1 MSIHFENY
9 EKENRFFREKIRNN
23 IEAVLQL
30 KSEHEHKRYIESFEK
45 EFKEYNR
52 SKYVIAVNSGT
63 TALELALKASGV
75 KENDEVIL
83 PSYTYIS
90 TALAISNL
98 GALPVF
104 VDIKEDAFTLYSK
117 KIEEKLT
124 KQTKVII
131 PVHIHGNPCDMDEI
145 VKIAKKNNLT
155 IVEDC
160 SHAHGA
166 EYKNR
171 KVGNFG
177 IGCFSCHTT
186 KILSGIGNSG
196 LITINEK
203 EVYEKIKKMI
213 CLKND
218 PDLTLSKRTPC
229 TMDAIQAAILK
240 AKLPY
245 LDKLIKKKR
254 EIANLYMQFLPQD
267 VRYQKEEDGAKHVYR
282 DFVIKIKN
290 REKMKKH
297 LELLG
302 VGTKVSYPIPLHLV
316 KHYIV
321 LKCKKSSLL
330 ATATV
335 AYEALSLPISYMQ
348 FRKDVE
354 YICKAITNYNDKFI
368 EK

>member
-30 KSEHEHKRYIESFEK
+30 KSEHEHKRYIECLKK

-104 VDIKEDAFTLYSK
+104 VDIKEDAFTLDSK

-254 EIANLYMQFLPQD
+254 EIANL
-267 VRYQKEEDGAKHVYR
+267 
-282 DFVIKIKN
+282 
-290 REKMKKH
+290 
-297 LELLG
+297 
-302 VGTKVSYPIPLHLV
+302 
-316 KHYIV
+316 
-321 LKCKKSSLL
+321 
-330 ATATV
+330 
-335 AYEALSLPISYMQ
+335 
-348 FRKDVE
+348 
-354 YICKAITNYNDKFI
+354 
-368 EK
+368 